1 MRSDGIRI
9 SLRSAELTELEIGVE
24 QDPDTNQYGL
34 WLFVEGPPDE
44 TLCVELTAEE
54 ARALA
59 GSLNRLADDLGRHL
73 DWQGLNAQP

>member
-9 SLRSAELTELEIGVE
+9 SLRSAEHTEIEIGVE
-24 QDPDTNQYGL
+24 QDPDTNEYGL
-34 WLFVEGPPDE
+34 WLFLEGPHEVP
-44 TLCVELTAEE
+44 CAELTAEE

-59 GSLNRLADDLGRHL
+59 GTLNRLADDLGRHL